1 MGNLG
6 ALFTEPLFPDD
17 LTDVVEQGFPN
28 CIGALDGILEMFEV
42 ILYDD
47 F

>member
-6 ALFTEPLFPDD
+6 ALLTEPLFSDD
-17 LTDVVEQGFPN
+17 LTDVVEEGVPN
-28 CIGALDGILEMFEV
+28 CIGDRNGILEMFEV